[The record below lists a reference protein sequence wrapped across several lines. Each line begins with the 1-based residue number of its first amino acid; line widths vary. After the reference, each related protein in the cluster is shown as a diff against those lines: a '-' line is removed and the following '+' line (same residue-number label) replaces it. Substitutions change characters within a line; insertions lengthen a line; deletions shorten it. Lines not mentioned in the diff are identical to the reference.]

1 MIKKRIEMYYKYPRT
16 YHLPYSLGMTS
27 DDKILPDDSIF
38 FNKEVVV
45 TVKMDGEN
53 TTITNDK
60 VYARSIDSKH
70 EWYHSWL
77 MNYASSRQIHINQTE
92 RICGEYLYCKHSIKY
107 TNLPSYFMGFSF
119 WKDTKCL
126 HWDETV
132 DLFSILDIH
141 PVYVIYRGIYNRE
154 VIEKLFHNV
163 VKSGEEGIVVRN
175 VESFE
180 YDEFSKNVAKCV
192 RKNHVQTDTHWK
204 NSKIEQN
211 DLYS

>member
-1 MIKKRIEMYYKYPRT
+1 MYYKYPRT

-38 FNKEVVV
+38 FDKEVIV

-53 TTITNDK
+53 TTICKNK

-77 MNYASSRQIHINQTE
+77 LNYASSRQIHIGQNE

-107 TNLPSYFMGFSF
+107 INLLSYFMGFSF
-119 WKDTKCL
+119 WENTKCL
-126 HWDETV
+126 HWDETLE
-132 DLFSILDIH
+132 LFSFLDIT
-141 PVYVIYRGIYNRE
+141 PVTYLYRGIYNRE
-154 VIEKLFHNV
+154 AIENIFHNI
-163 VKSGEEGIVVRN
+163 VKAGEEGIVVRN

-180 YDEFSKNVAKCV
+180 YNDFSKNIAKCV
-192 RKNHVQTDTHWK
+192 RKNHVQTDIHWK

-211 DLYS
+211 YCQI